1 MSHTPLQK
9 GQRPRIKKID
19 VLPWDTDG
27 NFTVNVKVD
36 KVPKLSES
44 KKCYMFAFQ
53 QGETPIE
60 VEIGGVPRK
69 VRMTFMLYVKIP
81 ATERR
86 KCLEEEAKQ
95 AEALGEPR
103 LY

>member
-1 MSHTPLQK
+1 M
-9 GQRPRIKKID
+9 
-19 VLPWDTDG
+19 
-27 NFTVNVKVD
+27 KVD

-60 VEIGGVPRK
+60 VEIGGVMRK
-69 VRMTFMLYVKIP
+69 VRMTFMLYVKVP

-86 KCLEEEAKQ
+86 HTLEEEAKKS
-95 AEALGEPR
+95 EAFGEPK